1 MLFKKGGSILLPL
14 FVCQML
20 CVFNPEHDLCLANG
34 SRHYVPPASALAF
47 ASRCCDIM
55 GCLYPD
61 ALCLPASVAGEALRH
76 PEKYG
81 FSQGVSDSIVPWG
94 WNAALKQLLLK
105 QGFPEGLMPSD
116 DTLSCW
122 RRLQHRSTLL
132 PLQPDSRAVTSV
144 EEVVSMVGQYGSV
157 VMKAPWSGSGR
168 GLRWVT
174 KCLSSHDEAW
184 LSKVVREQHCAIV
197 EPRRQVADDF
207 ALEYRIDNDGLHF
220 IGFSLFK
227 SANGVYQ
234 GNILLSDD
242 AIRRRVGFTTTE
254 QDNLESWLTSH
265 IVPFYQGPLGVDCL
279 LDTGGRCHI
288 SELNL
293 RHTMGHVAHA
303 YLSLHPEKKSS
314 ISKNVCIFALTSSP

>member
-1 MLFKKGGSILLPL
+1 MLPL
-14 FVCQML
+14 FVCPML
-20 CVFNPEHDLCLANG
+20 CIFNPEHDLCLANG
-34 SRHYVPPASALAF
+34 NRHYVPPTSALEF
-47 ASRCCDIM
+47 ASQCCGIM
-55 GCLYPD
+55 GSLYPD
-61 ALCLPASVAGEALRH
+61 ALSLPASVAGDALH
-76 PEKYG
+76 NPERYG
-81 FSQGVSDSIVPWG
+81 FGRDVADSIVPWG

-105 QGFPEGLMPSD
+105 QGFPEALMPSD
-116 DTLSCW
+116 DTLSRW

-144 EEVVSMVGQYGSV
+144 EEVVGLVGQYGSV

-174 KCLSSHDEAW
+174 EGLSGHDEAW
-184 LSKVVREQHCAIV
+184 LAKMVCEQQCVIV
-197 EPRRQVADDF
+197 EPRRHVADDF

-220 IGFSLFK
+220 IGFSLFE

-242 AIRRRVGFTTTE
+242 AIRRRVGFSTAE
-254 QDNLESWLTSH
+254 QDSLESWLASH

-279 LDTGGRCHI
+279 LDADGRCHI

-303 YLSLHPEKKSS
+303 YLALHPEAQGTLFSPTVRKS
-314 ISKNVCIFALTSSP
+314 